1 MKVLFTGMSSSHCKR
16 STNVTFF
23 RTLADVVSE
32 FAEVTWAAPKLSWTK
47 EDLEKFDVIIFG
59 LTPPT
64 SLSANKIY
72 GAMHVLGLMYHSP
85 KLRLVVDNQQV
96 WQYKN
101 SIEAVKR
108 DINTLFSPFFSK
120 KFGYAEARSEKKTY
134 IELASLYLASEYFPK
149 IYYPRLPWNTNEK
162 VANALG
168 FVSADRLVGI
178 NLDSVLLSQEPYSM
192 SSANNFWAVEDTK
205 RSWFTSLNP
214 TLRLKTVDV
223 RLSKTIDDDAAAK
236 TITNSIGLIIPPQ
249 ERKTG
254 TWWSYKYIQAI
265 NSNTPVV
272 TLWQESQNLDH
283 SWAYLAY
290 QIEDMSESE
299 RRIVARNQLESYYEA
314 IPSTARLIDELREEM
329 LNSAKEKI

>member
-1 MKVLFTGMSSSHCKR
+1 M
-16 STNVTFF
+16 TFF

-47 EDLEKFDVIIFG
+47 EELEKFDAIIFG

-85 KLRLVVDNQQV
+85 KLRLVVDSQQI

-108 DINTLFSPFFSK
+108 DVNTLFSPFFSK
-120 KFGYAEARSEKKTY
+120 KFGYAEARSEKRTY
-134 IELASLYLASEYFPK
+134 IELASSYLASEYFPK
-149 IYYPRLPWNTNEK
+149 TYYPRLPWNTDEK
-162 VANALG
+162 ASNALG
-168 FVSADRLVGI
+168 FVSSDRLVG
-178 NLDSVLLSQEPYSM
+178 LSVDSVLLSQEPYSM
-192 SSANNFWAVEDTK
+192 SNAVDFWSVEDI
-205 RSWFTSLNP
+205 RRPWFVSLEP
-214 TLRLKTVDV
+214 TLRFETVDV
-223 RLSKTIDDDAAAK
+223 RLSKTVDDEAAAK
-236 TITNSIGLIIPPQ
+236 TIRQSMGLIVPPQ

-254 TWWSYKYIQAI
+254 TWWSYKYIQAM

-272 TLWQESQNLDH
+272 TLWQESQNLDK
-283 SWAYLAY
+283 SWGYLAY

-299 RRIVARNQLESYYEA
+299 RRNIARNQLESYYEA

-329 LNSAKEKI
+329 LDSVKERI